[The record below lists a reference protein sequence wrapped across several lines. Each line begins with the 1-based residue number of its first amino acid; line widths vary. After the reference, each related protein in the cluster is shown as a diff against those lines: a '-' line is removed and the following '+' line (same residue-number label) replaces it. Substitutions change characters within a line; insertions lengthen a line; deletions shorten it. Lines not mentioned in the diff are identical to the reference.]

1 VDVTKPL
8 DGVSNVVRWRSQLGS
23 GFGPLALLAVL
34 APGCHL
40 GCQTLAHKAAQNQP
54 LGCPDALMH
63 QAVHGVEDRAAKGG
77 RNQRPEEVSTRI
89 GESCKDTSDTQSAE
103 DELVRWQS
111 GQAACATASSTK
123 FTGEGDKDDPAMA
136 GGTEDTE
143 GTFTPF
149 DP

>member
-1 VDVTKPL
+1 VDVTKLL

-23 GFGPLALLAVL
+23 GFGPLALLAVP
-34 APGCHL
+34 AP
-40 GCQTLAHKAAQNQP
+40 AW
-54 LGCPDALMH
+54 MH
-63 QAVHGVEDRAAKGG
+63 QAVHGVEDWAAKGG

-111 GQAACATASSTK
+111 GQAACATASANK
-123 FTGEGDKDDPAMA
+123 FTGEGDKDDLAMA
-136 GGTEDTE
+136 GGTEDSE